1 MAKSG
6 VRHMGEMGPFS
17 KKKCVHQ
24 LVLDGVLCS
33 VRASEGHVAR
43 LQIGGRDTQ
52 RHLCRVGLDRLERIE
67 ACHPL
72 SRLLLQQKSREWI
85 YTKTKNGY
93 TAVQEE

>member
-1 MAKSG
+1 
-6 VRHMGEMGPFS
+6 MGEMGPFS